1 MNEGG
6 EAEDGGLRALRN
18 EQAKLDDAWNKRKRL
33 LRKYPFLERL
43 TTSKSEV
50 EPRIAFAEPR
60 SVTKRWCVCKG
71 CGIGTPEGSTLV
83 GGSSTCCTVSRLRKP
98 RETRAPPAL
107 EK

>member
-1 MNEGG
+1 MSSVDEGGVAAISEADVSVMNEGG

-50 EPRIAFAEPR
+50 EPRISPTEPLSTILR
-60 SVTKRWCVCKG
+60 SSAITTTSG
-71 CGIGTPEGSTLV
+71 FN
-83 GGSSTCCTVSRLRKP
+83 
-98 RETRAPPAL
+98 
-107 EK
+107 